1 MNKHLAVRVGILLLG
16 FVLIYV
22 YDHWDSWFHPVQ
34 SIGGN
39 SGMSLPMDL
48 VLNLCWIV
56 LWCLWLLIEI
66 IAGFFT
72 KNNKNRS
79 TNLILIASGIVLLII
94 YILSI
99 K

>member
-1 MNKHLAVRVGILLLG
+1 MNKHLVIRVAILIVG
-16 FVLIYV
+16 FILIYV
-22 YDHWDSWFHPVQ
+22 YDHWDSWFNPVQ

-39 SGMSLPMDL
+39 SGMSIPMDL
-48 VLNLCWIV
+48 VLNVCWIV
-56 LWCLWLLIEI
+56 LWCLLLLIEI

-79 TNLILIASGIVLLII
+79 TNLILMASGIALLII

>member
-1 MNKHLAVRVGILLLG
+1 MNKHLALRIGILLSG
-16 FVLIYV
+16 FILIYI

-39 SGMSLPMDL
+39 SGMSIPMHL
-48 VLNLCWIV
+48 VLNICWMAG
-56 LWCLWLLIEI
+56 WCLLLLIEI
-66 IAGFFT
+66 VAGFFT
-72 KNNKNRS
+72 KNHRNRS
-79 TNLILIASGIVLLII
+79 TNLILIASGIALLII

>member
-1 MNKHLAVRVGILLLG
+1 MNKHLALRVGILLLG
-16 FVLIYV
+16 FILIYV

-39 SGMSLPMDL
+39 SGMSIPMHL
-48 VLNLCWIV
+48 VLNVCWTA
-56 LWCLWLLIEI
+56 LWCLLLLIEI
-66 IAGFFT
+66 VVSFFT

-79 TNLILIASGIVLLII
+79 TNLILIVSGIVLLII
-94 YILSI
+94 YIMSI

>member
-1 MNKHLAVRVGILLLG
+1 MNKHLALRIGILVAG
-16 FVLIYV
+16 FILIYV

-39 SGMSLPMDL
+39 SGMSIPMNL
-48 VLNLCWIV
+48 VLNICWII

-66 IAGFFT
+66 VVSFFS
-72 KNNKNRS
+72 KNIKNRN
-79 TNLILIASGIVLLII
+79 TNLILILSGIALLIM
-94 YILSI
+94 YILNI